1 MATSKISFQSADTFS
16 LKTELKVIK
25 CIELLAK
32 EELRE
37 IGGIAFVFCDDNYLH
52 KINLEFLK
60 HDTFT
65 DIITFDYSAG
75 NEIVSEIYISVDRV
89 ADNAKKFSQTFEDE
103 IHRVIIHGVLHLC
116 GYRDKLAEDKQI
128 MRDKENHYLSLL
140 K

>member
-16 LKTELKVIK
+16 LKTEPKVIK

-37 IGGIAFVFCDDNYLH
+37 IGVIAFVFCDDNYLH

-75 NEIVSEIYISVDRV
+75 NEIISEIYISVDRV
-89 ADNAKKFSQTFEDE
+89 VDNAKKYSQTFEDE

-116 GYRDKLAEDKQI
+116 GYKDKLAEDKQI